1 MYLKPQSAEATM
13 ATRKSTKKAQAKKL
27 GRGKK
32 LEKKVTLTVMNA
44 LDGVAGESKDAH
56 YPTSLKPE

>member
-1 MYLKPQSAEATM
+1 M